1 LKKPEHIKSGIWAE
15 DKACQ
20 YLQSNNCTVLF
31 RNWRHKRS
39 EIDIVIKTKR
49 GAAFVEVKYRK
60 SSFFGEAELAV
71 TPLKIKK
78 MQEAA
83 EAFMIEYPKF
93 EEIRFDI
100 ITVTGEKEQAAI
112 LYYKDAFFP
121 DNLGRY

>member
-15 DKACQ
+15 EKACE
-20 YLQSNNCTVLF
+20 YLKHENIKILQK
-31 RNWRHKRS
+31 NWRHKHA
-39 EIDIVIKTKR
+39 EIDIIIETKR
-49 GAAFVEVKYRK
+49 GAAFIEVKYRK
-60 SSFFGEAELAV
+60 NSFFGEASMAV

-83 EAFMIEYPKF
+83 EAFMIQFKQY

-100 ITVTGEKEQAAI
+100 ITVTGEKDKAEI
-112 LYYKDAFFP
+112 LYFRDAFFP